1 MRRHGSELDGGADQ
15 AAGLRHEAGA
25 RLGNFVY
32 TVNGQHYCRVIAVT
46 GGKGGVGKT
55 NIAVNLSLALQEAGA
70 RVLLLDADLGLA
82 NADLLLGLD
91 PKFTLQH
98 VIHRE
103 AQLDD
108 ILLTGPLGLHI
119 LPGGTGLPELANL
132 NTLDIVRLLGSLRS
146 LERQHDLLV
155 IDTAAGISQ
164 QVTRFAQA
172 ADDVVVVCTPEP
184 PSMLDAYGLIKALR
198 GSSQIGALHL
208 LVNMTTRRGEMETT
222 HKSLATVAQHYL
234 GLELQLLGE
243 LPRDET
249 VVDCVK
255 RQQPFL
261 TARPRSA
268 PARLLRQMAQVFT
281 AGLELN
287 PQRGDQSFFAR
298 LLNNFR

>member
-1 MRRHGSELDGGADQ
+1 MSHRHGDMGGADQ

-25 RLGNFVY
+25 RLGQEAY
-32 TVNGQHYCRVIAVT
+32 TVNGQHYCRVIAVS

-55 NIAVNLSLALQEAGA
+55 NVAVNLSLALQEAGA

-91 PKFTLQH
+91 PQHTLQH

-103 AQLDD
+103 AQLED
-108 ILLTGPLGLHI
+108 IVLTGPLGLHI

-132 NTLDIVRLLGSLRS
+132 NSLDIVRLLGSLRA
-146 LERQHDLLV
+146 LERRHDLLV
-155 IDTAAGISQ
+155 IDTAAGISL

-172 ADDVVVVCTPEP
+172 ADDVIVVCTPEP

-198 GSSQIGALHL
+198 GNQRIGALHL
-208 LVNMTTRRGEMETT
+208 LVNMTTRRGEMEQT
-222 HKSLATVAQHYL
+222 HKSLATVARHYL
-234 GLELQLLGE
+234 GLDLQLLGE
-243 LPRDET
+243 LPRDDS
-249 VVDCVK
+249 VVECVK
-255 RQQPFL
+255 RQQPFF

-268 PARLLRQMAQVFT
+268 PTRLLRQMAKVFT
-281 AGLELN
+281 AGLELA
-287 PQRGDQSFFAR
+287 PPEGEPSFFAR